1 MSMTPENPAR
11 RWRDLS
17 NELTPEQ
24 VQFLEERESDPDV
37 LVRITGNPEY
47 RVDDDILLFSARRYA
62 GDNLAAAM
70 IDDVPDPA
78 GAVKVSGWEDPDTP
92 GAFRLFFGTT
102 RTVELGHGDGIDVT
116 IRGAQSRD
124 GSVEERGIL
133 VNGGSDDPMTTDA
146 ARGLAAVLLE
156 AVDEIDGWAAQ

>member
-1 MSMTPENPAR
+1 MSMTPENSAR

-17 NELTPEQ
+17 SELTPEQ
-24 VQFLEERESDPDV
+24 VEFLGERECDPDV

-47 RVDDDILLFSARRYA
+47 RVDDNILLSSARRYA

-78 GAVKVSGWEDPDTP
+78 GAVKVYGWEDPDTP
-92 GAFRLFFGTT
+92 DAFRLFSGTT
-102 RTVELGHGDGIDVT
+102 RRVELGHGDGIEVT

-133 VNGGSDDPMTTDA
+133 VNGGSEDPMTTDA

-156 AVDEIDGWAAQ
+156 AVDEIDGWATQ